1 MSSHL
6 AQNLQLLKEIS
17 DDIQVIKKSQSVA
30 LERIKDIREDIIKL
44 NMIEEK
50 IEKGEN
56 NAIKHN
62 GWFFWSD

>member
-50 IEKGEN
+50 IEKGEK
-56 NAIKHN
+56 NAIKQN
-62 GWFFWSD
+62 GWFFWSS

>member
-6 AQNLQLLKEIS
+6 AQNLQLLKKIS
-17 DDIQVIKKSQSVA
+17 DDIQVIKKS
-30 LERIKDIREDIIKL
+30 ITDIREDIIKL